1 MKLHGPQADA
11 QVKNQVK
18 RLTLVVKFEAG
29 YGYGILNMG
38 LKGWGA
44 VAACALWA
52 GLQAGAISIG
62 PGPVIGTNKNPNV
75 PYNGGGVWYQEFQ
88 DWKASDLR
96 ALDTNADNYS
106 FPDGSDTSRD
116 LVAFYSHDDG
126 TNIYFRFDFFDLG
139 FGAETNRLDVYVAID
154 CMPGSGN
161 SNLPDNV
168 ETVTDHPWEVVVAV
182 YDSQYKNLYDTSG
195 PISLTNYLGSYW
207 RSDLDGVEFGIKRS
221 VLTNRGWDG
230 VSPFHLQA
238 YTCKDNPNG
247 VSGEIA
253 NGSDLVDSI
262 GTLIRNAGTGRLE
275 GGVLSSAGTGRAKY
289 AVIAHANQSV
299 ATKGGTQG
307 HIFTDRSDI
316 GFYPGFIRLIDSAE
330 MLNVPMNLHIS
341 GTLLMSF
348 QWATQ
353 NPVEAGYPNRDGPT
367 FLNRVKK
374 FVTPGQGPGSLV
386 GGVLAEH
393 IMPYF
398 EGEVNRKSIAQN
410 TELVQNLFGLGV
422 DDMKVMHIPERVFH
436 TNTNSPYVNP
446 AGPIKGKPFEDIVAS
461 GFPATY
467 LDEVT
472 HLHWWFYPNETNNA
486 GWDTNACGRWAG
498 GQGND
503 EEPYHHKVHKING
516 VYCFMINDREDQEK
530 FGNDGDGMQ
539 TATRYVLLQKARSAD
554 SSQLTLVF
562 DDWEAFAGN
571 SFASST
577 PNNNADQW
585 DRTIRWAAN
594 HPWIELV
601 NLKDVLGW
609 ALADP
614 TWVVDHGYVY
624 DKSSQT
630 YEWLKRASEQSYDHW
645 YYGSM
650 LETSFYHRVPP
661 VKDSWVPGGMK
672 KYGDLNTTNTLM
684 RDSWDRIQAIT
695 APALKKLAEW
705 SYSAMIYE
713 TAWHDEDANP
723 DQYKSRN
730 YQVDFNRG
738 TAQGNCDTSVADTTY
753 DKTSGWAL
761 KLHGHVRDMGVMK
774 AASDWVQ
781 QVKDGTQG
789 AAPTV
794 YAADLDDDQ
803 LWEYVI
809 CNNRVF
815 LCFERWGARLVKAFV
830 FDPDLNGGD
839 AVAVVGVSV
848 SNPPE
853 ETENEGVDN
862 NRCSAF
868 KDRFCSGQNDAYVDM
883 DFAATAPVMLPN
895 GWQFVSEDGRITKV
909 VQLEPGRE
917 VVQVEYRMDPAV
929 GTLYTRY
936 GLGPNQLDLMVHG
949 HSNLVGSADASY
961 RGLRNTQGG
970 AAYVVAGRNVSFI
983 NRVANAGWDHREM
996 PLLEQYETQ
1005 SGSTNWTVAL
1015 AFSES
1020 AARDLDGDGLNNTNE
1035 FLAGTDHEKWDTD
1048 GDHMPDGY
1056 EVANGLAGTVNDA
1069 WEDSDGDRM
1078 ANWAEYIAGTAAGSS
1093 NSYFALAAPGLPGA
1107 SFLIRHSTASGRLYE
1122 VLFSD
1127 DLAHWQS
1134 FADTNM
1140 PVGRYLESG
1149 AGAQHTFTD
1158 DYSAATSG
1166 SAPTNGVRA
1175 YGIRVIKP

>member
-1 MKLHGPQADA
+1 LK
-11 QVKNQVK
+11 
-18 RLTLVVKFEAG
+18 T
-29 YGYGILNMG
+29 G
-38 LKGWGA
+38 LRGWGA
-44 VAACALWA
+44 VAVFLLWA
-52 GLQAGAISIG
+52 AVEAGAMIIG
-62 PGPVIGTNKNPNV
+62 PGPVIGTNRNPNV
-75 PYNGGGVWYQEFQ
+75 PYTGGGVWYQEFQ

-96 ALDTNADNYS
+96 ALDSNADNYS
-106 FPDGSDTSRD
+106 IPDGSDTSRD

-126 TNIYFRFDFFDLG
+126 TNIYFRMDFFDLAY
-139 FGAETNRLDVYVAID
+139 GAETNRLDVYVAID
-154 CMPGSGN
+154 CASGGN
-161 SNLPDNV
+161 ATLPDSI
-168 ETVTDHPWEVVVAV
+168 ETLTDHPWEAVVAV
-182 YDSQYKNLYDTSG
+182 YSTPYKSLYDTALVSH
-195 PISLTNYLGSYW
+195 PEDFLGSYW
-207 RSDLDGVEFGIKRS
+207 RSDLDGVEFGIRRS
-221 VLTNRGWDG
+221 FLTARGWDG

-238 YTCKDNPNG
+238 YTCKDNPGGNN
-247 VSGEIA
+247 EIA
-253 NGSDLVDSI
+253 NGSDIVDSI
-262 GTLIRNAGTGRLE
+262 GTLIRNTGAGIGRLD
-275 GGVLSSAGTGRAKY
+275 GGVMSDATTGRAKY

-307 HIFTDRSDI
+307 HIFTDRSDV
-316 GFYPGFIRLIDSAE
+316 GKYPGFIRLIDSAE

-374 FVTPGQGPGSLV
+374 FVTPGQGPGSLI

-410 TELVQNLFGLGV
+410 NELVQNLFGLGV
-422 DDMKVMHIPERVFH
+422 NDMQVMHIPERVFH

-472 HLHWWFYPNETNNA
+472 HLHWWFYANETNNA
-486 GWDTNACGRWAG
+486 GWTDSNCGRWAG

-539 TATRYVLLQKARSAD
+539 TATRYVLLQKALSAD

-609 ALADP
+609 AMADP

-645 YYGSM
+645 YYGTGQ
-650 LETSFYHRVPP
+650 ETSFFHRVPP
-661 VKDSWVPGGMK
+661 VKDGWVPGGMK

-684 RDSWDRIQAIT
+684 RDSWDRIQSIT
-695 APALKKLAEW
+695 APALKKLSEW
-705 SYSAMIYE
+705 AYSAMIYE

-730 YQVDFNRG
+730 YQVDFNRS
-738 TAQGNCDTSVADTTY
+738 TAQGNCDNSVADTSG
-753 DKTSGWAL
+753 DPISGWAL
-761 KLHGHVRDMGVMK
+761 RLHGHVRDTGVMK

-781 QVKDGTQG
+781 QVKDGTQT
-789 AAPTV
+789 AATTV

-803 LWEYVI
+803 VWEYVV
-809 CNNRVF
+809 CNDRVF

-830 FDPDLNGGD
+830 FDPVLNGGD
-839 AVAVVGVSV
+839 AIAVVGVAV

-868 KDRFCSGQNDAYVDM
+868 KDRFCTGQAHAYVDM
-883 DFAATAPVMLPN
+883 DFAATAPVALPE
-895 GWQFVSEDGRITKV
+895 GWQFVSADGRLTKV
-909 VQLEPGRE
+909 ITLAAGRE

-936 GLGPNQLDLMVHG
+936 GLGPNQLDLMLRGPG
-949 HSNLVGSADASY
+949 HLVGGADTSY

-983 NRVANAGWDHREM
+983 NGVEGAGWDHREM

-1005 SGSTNWTVAL
+1005 SSSTNWTVAL
-1015 AFSES
+1015 AFSEA

-1048 GDHMPDGY
+1048 GDGMPDGY
-1056 EVANGLAGTVNDA
+1056 EVENNLAGTVNDA
-1069 WEDSDGDRM
+1069 WVDSDGDGM
-1078 ANWAEYIAGTAAGSS
+1078 ANWAEFVAGTAAGQSS
-1093 NSYFALAAPGLPGA
+1093 SYVAVTGPSAPGAG
-1107 SFLIRHSTASGRLYE
+1107 FLIRHGTVSGRIYE
-1122 VLFSD
+1122 VLYSD
-1127 DLAHWQS
+1127 DLWQWRT
-1134 FADTNM
+1134 FADTNP
-1140 PVGRYLESG
+1140 PVGRYVESG
-1149 AGAQHTFTD
+1149 SGAQHTFTD
-1158 DYSAATSG
+1158 DFSTATSG
-1166 SAPTNGVRA
+1166 GAPTNGLRA
-1175 YGIRVIKP
+1175 YSIRVLKP